1 MSPWQEP
8 LSSFFLY
15 TKEAYP
21 ARSSPRDSAASSLP
35 VKKDAAAASW
45 KVCSFHFLTHI
56 CYLSCHR
63 SWFNKHT
70 QLYPP
75 LHLTS
80 SRSREGMNMALKPGC
95 WNAFK
100 EPSEYSHSSIFRTVF
115 LKWTGWLVPYSR
127 IFNVGDP
134 LNSCLQGCWEDYA
147 QRSWKQSQILT
158 SVVSTDPIL
167 LPAARLRSSRCEG
180 VENGKWEEPRGGRK
194 DNPK

>member
-35 VKKDAAAASW
+35 VRKDAAASW

-70 QLYPP
+70 QLCPP
-75 LHLTS
+75 VHLTS
-80 SRSREGMNMALKPGC
+80 SRSRAGMNVALKPGC

-100 EPSEYSHSSIFRTVF
+100 EPSEHSHSSIFRTVF
-115 LKWTGWLVPYSR
+115 LEWPGWLVPYSR
-127 IFNVGDP
+127 VFSVGDP
-134 LNSCLQGCWEDYA
+134 LSSRLQGPWEDYA

-158 SVVSTDPIL
+158 SVVSTDLVL
-167 LPAARLRSSRCEG
+167 LPAARLRGSRREWSGAWAMRRARGREEG
-180 VENGKWEEPRGGRK
+180 
-194 DNPK
+194 